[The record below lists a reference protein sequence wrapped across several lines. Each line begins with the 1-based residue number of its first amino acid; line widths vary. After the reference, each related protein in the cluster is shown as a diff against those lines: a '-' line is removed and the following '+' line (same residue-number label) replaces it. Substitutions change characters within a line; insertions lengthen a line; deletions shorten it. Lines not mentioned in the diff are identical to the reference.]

1 MERITK
7 QRPVGPFWAIGGAT
21 LLLLLTLLSWNSV
34 MAGPLNSASLKDGD
48 LEVYGRIDS
57 FPAAL
62 IGTWVVDGVAYEAD
76 GSTQFKQEAGSFA
89 VDKCVKIAYLPDTS
103 PFTIREVET
112 ENDSDCSG
120 GATGTPEVTET
131 PDATS
136 TPTPASTAHP
146 GDEMKVKGI
155 VESLPNSGL
164 IGTWIINGVEYLAD
178 GGTDFDQ
185 DDGPFVVG
193 ACVELE
199 LRTAGNPAIIDE
211 IETENMAR
219 CQGSSTATPE
229 PGSTPGATE
238 TPDNEREIYGRIDS
252 FPAGLIGDWIV
263 NGTSYTAN
271 SDTEFE
277 QEHGPFAN
285 GGCVKLHANVSTSPP
300 VIREM
305 ETEHGYRCGSGS
317 TPPETPEAEMYGTI
331 QSFPEGLIG
340 TWNIGGMSF
349 IADRAT
355 EFDQENGPFGIDV
368 TVKVHFVTET
378 GGVHRAREIETKFRT
393 DSDDE
398 NDDGKHEGAEG
409 HAYGIIDVLPAGLI
423 GEWTVG
429 GIVYTAT
436 DRTRFEEEDG
446 SFAVGARTKV
456 EYVTQSGARV
466 ARKFE
471 TTSDDGEV
479 SNTEHA
485 RLFGYV
491 QQMPVNGFVGA
502 WTIDDS
508 EFVADAASRFQ
519 EEHGLL
525 GLGAFV
531 SVEYTTANGQLL
543 IHELE
548 THVPPGAGDDNAIG
562 RIDDSSGLLNA
573 AALQQ
578 NTWTIG
584 GVAYVVSAA
593 TNLNDA
599 HGALVDDAM
608 VAVNSY
614 TDNSGAQVAT
624 QIRSLINDKQLFM
637 PAISR

>member
-1 MERITK
+1 MEQITK
-7 QRPVGPFWAIGGAT
+7 QRHSSLFWTIGGAA
-21 LLLLLTLLSWNSV
+21 LLLLLTLVSWNSV
-34 MAGPLNSASLKDGD
+34 MAGPLNSVSLKDGD
-48 LEVYGRIDS
+48 LEVHGRIDS

-76 GSTQFKQEAGSFA
+76 GSTQFKQEEGSFA
-89 VDKCVKIAYLPDTS
+89 VDKCVKIAYLPGTS

-112 ENDSDCSG
+112 ENDSDCDG
-120 GATGTPEVTET
+120 GATGTPDVTET
-131 PDATS
+131 PEVTS
-136 TPTPASTAHP
+136 TPTPDSTPDP
-146 GDEMKVKGI
+146 GDQMKVRGI
-155 VESLPNSGL
+155 VESLPASGL
-164 IGTWIINGVEYLAD
+164 IGAWIVNGVEYLAD
-178 GGTDFDQ
+178 GDTEFEQ
-185 DDGPFVVG
+185 NDGPFVVG

-199 LRTAGNPAIIDE
+199 LRASSNPAIIDE

-219 CQGSSTATPE
+219 CQGSPTSTPE

-238 TPDNEREIYGRIDS
+238 TPDNESEIYGRIDS
-252 FPAGLIGDWIV
+252 FPAGLIGDWVV
-263 NGTSYTAN
+263 NGTAYAAN
-271 SDTEFE
+271 STTEFE

-285 GGCVKLHANVSTSPP
+285 GGCIKLHANASTSPP
-300 VIREM
+300 VIREI
-305 ETEHGYRCGSGS
+305 ETEHDYLCGNGS
-317 TPPETPEAEMYGTI
+317 TPPETPEAEMFGAI

-349 IADRAT
+349 IAGNAT
-355 EFDQENGPFGIDV
+355 EFDQENGAFGVGV
-368 TVKVHFVTET
+368 TVKVHFVTENN
-378 GGVHRAREIETKFRT
+378 GAHRAREIETKFRT

-409 HAYGIIDVLPAGLI
+409 HAYGTIDILPAGLV

-429 GIVYTAT
+429 GIVYTANEQ
-436 DRTRFEEEDG
+436 TRFEEEDG
-446 SFAVGARTKV
+446 SFAVGVRTKV
-456 EYVTQSGARV
+456 EYVTQNGVRV

-479 SNTEHA
+479 SNTAHA

-491 QQMPVNGFVGA
+491 RQMPANGFVGV
-502 WTIDDS
+502 WIIDDT

-519 EEHGLL
+519 EKHGLL

-531 SVEYTTANGQLL
+531 SVEYTAANGQLL

-548 THVPPGAGDDNAIG
+548 THVPPGAGDNNAIG
-562 RIDDSSGLLNA
+562 QIDDSGGLLNA

-578 NTWTIG
+578 STWTIG

-593 TNLNDA
+593 TNLNDTG
-599 HGALVDDAM
+599 GALVDGAM

-614 TDNSGAQVAT
+614 TENSGARVAT
-624 QIRSLINDKQLFM
+624 QIRSLINDKQLFL
-637 PAISR
+637 PVISR